1 MKFDKDVVIPRTLI
15 ATIIAVLIIAPN
27 VG

>member
-1 MKFDKDVVIPRTLI
+1 MKIDKDVLIPRTLI

-27 VG
+27 V